1 MFIIYC
7 LAFLKYGIMDTLAL
21 GEVRGLHASKGV
33 SISNDFRGSD
43 CDVQCRFMDAMALVA
58 RYGRPDYFITMTCNS
73 YWSEIIEL
81 LLSGQTPK
89 DKPDIVVRVYRAK
102 LLDLHDFFIKKVTLE
117 KFLLG
122 LMLQSFG
129 REEYHMN
136 TFS

>member
-1 MFIIYC
+1 
-7 LAFLKYGIMDTLAL
+7 
-21 GEVRGLHASKGV
+21 
-33 SISNDFRGSD
+33 
-43 CDVQCRFMDAMALVA
+43 
-58 RYGRPDYFITMTCNS
+58 
-73 YWSEIIEL
+73 
-81 LLSGQTPK
+81 
-89 DKPDIVVRVYRAK
+89 VRVYRAK

>member
-58 RYGRPDYFITMTCNS
+58 RYGRPDYFITMACNS

-81 LLSGQTPK
+81 LVSGQTPK